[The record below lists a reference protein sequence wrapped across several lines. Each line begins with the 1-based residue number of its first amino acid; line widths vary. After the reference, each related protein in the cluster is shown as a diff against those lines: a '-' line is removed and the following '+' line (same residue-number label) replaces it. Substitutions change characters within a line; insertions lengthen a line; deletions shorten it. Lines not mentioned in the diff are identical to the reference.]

1 MNFLGTGKRP
11 VYLALFLIITLA
23 GFSRWNS
30 STNSGN
36 TNFIPSSHDPNQT
49 NHSFNPDI
57 PRTAKDQT
65 PAADLLTQA
74 STDIQTAV
82 TDRTAAGA
90 SSPKALLQETAQPLP
105 ATAEAMTLALTP
117 TLSIPAQPIS
127 QTASDTA
134 NLPSISEFT
143 QQVSDGQ
150 ADQVRGI
157 YVSRVMALHIVPQP
171 QGDPSFIS
179 AEEGTATLFQ
189 TASFFGVTGLLAH
202 NFLSGRDFFHL
213 TSGQEINVIY
223 GDGHLRNYRVSQ
235 IDDFQRLSINDL
247 RSNFMELS
255 SGLQKTAD
263 QVFADFYQGSPHLTL
278 QTCIERDGEWS
289 WGVRFIK
296 ADPLD

>member
-36 TNFIPSSHDPNQT
+36 SNFIPSPNDPNQT

-65 PAADLLTQA
+65 PAAELVAQA
-74 STDIQTAV
+74 TADIRPAV
-82 TDRTAAGA
+82 TDQPAA
-90 SSPKALLQETAQPLP
+90 
-105 ATAEAMTLALTP
+105 AEAMTLALTP
-117 TLSIPAQPIS
+117 TLSLPAQPIS
-127 QTASDTA
+127 QTASDAA
-134 NLPSISEFT
+134 NLPSLSEFT

-157 YVSRVMALHIVPQP
+157 YVSRVMALRIVPQP
-171 QGDPSFIS
+171 QGDPGFIS

-213 TSGQEINVIY
+213 TNGQEIDVIY

-255 SGLQKTAD
+255 NGLQKTAD

-278 QTCIERDGEWS
+278 QTCIEKDGEWS